1 MGLELPREGEVVQP
15 GDAEHGG
22 VNAVAF
28 QTAVTKDLPCLHPRE
43 DVLDA
48 GPDLAVGGVVL
59 LFPSWQFGLAAFTAV
74 RNEQAGAPI
83 AAVRD
88 DRGPADGGLRTGKF
102 PRLAIVAVARDRSA
116 DGDDESGVGVDDDL
130 VVGRVPV
137 VLIGDR

>member
-1 MGLELPREGEVVQP
+1 MGRELPREGEVVQP

-28 QTAVTKDLPCLHPRE
+28 QAAVTKDLPCLHPLD

-48 GPDLAVGGVVL
+48 SPDLAVGGIVL

-102 PRLAIVAVARDRSA
+102 PRLATVAVARDRS
-116 DGDDESGVGVDDDL
+116 GIGVGSNSSSGSGL
-130 VVGRVPV
+130 RVVQSNMTV
-137 VLIGDR
+137 VRC